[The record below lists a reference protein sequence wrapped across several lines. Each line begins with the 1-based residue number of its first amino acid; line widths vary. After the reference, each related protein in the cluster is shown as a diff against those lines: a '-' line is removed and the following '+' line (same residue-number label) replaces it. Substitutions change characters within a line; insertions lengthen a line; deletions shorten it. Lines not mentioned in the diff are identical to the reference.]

1 MFGEAWAGFLC
12 LRTHAIHNER
22 KWGLDWGVRIDT
34 GTPFTMSGTDRLFC
48 LQLLLNFLLISFLFI
63 LVPIIGIFG
72 GAVVP
77 LYKGMMSQTV
87 DPDERGQFFLYYR
100 ASAYWQTP
108 SFLYEKR
115 PQGIKT
121 LARDPCFLGLTNDVF
136 FSLSPNCYCN
146 RYFFCSVGA
155 MFSAVTTVDTFCNFL
170 GAFIFNPMYIRSSN
184 FGFPGLPFLV
194 SAVLIIIPL
203 VMTK

>member
-1 MFGEAWAGFLC
+1 MRAWLGAGGQI
-12 LRTHAIHNER
+12 RGN
-22 KWGLDWGVRIDT
+22 
-34 GTPFTMSGTDRLFC
+34 PFTPCGNRFSC
-48 LQLLLNFLLISFLFI
+48 PQLLLNFLFIS

-87 DPDERGQFFLYYR
+87 DPDERGQFLVCLPADRCPVLSMKCAHRESKRWRETGVFL
-100 ASAYWQTP
+100 T
-108 SFLYEKR
+108 
-115 PQGIKT
+115 
-121 LARDPCFLGLTNDVF
+121 LTNDASLF
-136 FSLSPNCYCN
+136 FPRYYCN
-146 RYFFCSVGA
+146 RYFSCSVGA
-155 MFSAVTTVDTFCNFL
+155 MFSSVTTVDTFCNFL

-203 VMTK
+203 IMTK

>member
-1 MFGEAWAGFLC
+1 M
-12 LRTHAIHNER
+12 T
-22 KWGLDWGVRIDT
+22 
-34 GTPFTMSGTDRLFC
+34 S
-48 LQLLLNFLLISFLFI
+48 
-63 LVPIIGIFG
+63 
-72 GAVVP
+72 
-77 LYKGMMSQTV
+77 
-87 DPDERGQFFLYYR
+87 
-100 ASAYWQTP
+100 
-108 SFLYEKR
+108 
-115 PQGIKT
+115 
-121 LARDPCFLGLTNDVF
+121 VF
-136 FSLSPNCYCN
+136 SSLSPN